1 MKFVVKLKLE
11 EKKAGALI
19 RAFFQE
25 FNSKNT
31 LHIKGNDANAEIFF
45 EENPPMEIVEAIS
58 GCFIAYFYYKGS
70 EETDASMKFAVK
82 SKIYGGIAG
91 DLIQKFFRE
100 FNPKDTLLIN
110 GSDMEAEIFF
120 EKNPPMGI
128 VTTIGYWCDIDSFDY
143 GESKEPDDNSEL
155 YDKIN
160 PNSEA
165 ESDSKEESNGKTEP
179 DSEAESDSKA
189 EPNGKVESDS
199 EVEPDSKEKSNGK
212 TEPDS
217 EAEPD
222 NKEESNGKTEPD
234 SKAEPNDKVEP
245 HSEVE
250 SDSKEEPNGKR
261 EPDSEVE
268 PDNKEESNGK
278 TEPDS
283 EAESDIKAEPN
294 GKAEPHSEVEAD
306 SKEELNG
313 KIEHDSEVEPDSKE
327 ESNGKAEFDS
337 EVEPD
342 SKVQPDVNTV
352 TKTEYSY
359 IPELTNIA
367 KNAPNYETFLTDV
380 IEWLSLGRDEVGKKR
395 EQRISAFLSMEKAVS
410 AGYCKWKQIESH
422 ATYNTKDRNVLWST
436 VSKMM
441 QNCGHNDIKLLSFL
455 KILVLY
461 REYEFNVTAT
471 VNKGVAND
479 NGTDMTSNH
488 LNTEE
493 TKTSVTKADTNE
505 SANKDAEVTG
515 KANTDTGTETAEKV
529 DTDAEIVEK
538 TDTDAET
545 EVTMPCFS
553 EIPWFVD
560 FLKSIDKTKTIE
572 EKVKQVLFKMNL
584 NNSKN
589 TDVKEEILNLAIE
602 AMKTEHIE
610 DMIKQKPWKLR
621 MDFATFLNDFAGEY
635 STSKVTARDFL
646 KDLQG
651 ALV

>member
-143 GESKEPDDNSEL
+143 GESKELDDNSEL

-160 PNSEA
+160 PN
-165 ESDSKEESNGKTEP
+165 
-179 DSEAESDSKA
+179 SEAESDSKA

-234 SKAEPNDKVEP
+234 SEVESDSKAEPNDKVEP

-250 SDSKEEPNGKR
+250 S
-261 EPDSEVE
+261 
-268 PDNKEESNGK
+268 DNKEESNGK

-306 SKEELNG
+306 SKEEPNG
-313 KIEHDSEVEPDSKE
+313 KIEPDSEVEPDSKEESNGKAEFDSEVEPDSKE

-471 VNKGVAND
+471 VNKGVATDKRTVMTFYHLND
-479 NGTDMTSNH
+479 EERQALLNSATKTDTTEGTDTYAEA
-488 LNTEE
+488 TE
-493 TKTSVTKADTNE
+493 KADT
-505 SANKDAEVTG
+505 DAEVTE
-515 KANTDTGTETAEKV
+515 KPNTDTE
-529 DTDAEIVEK
+529 AEII
-538 TDTDAET
+538 
-545 EVTMPCFS
+545 MPCFS

-560 FLKSIDKTKTIE
+560 FLKTIDKTKTIE
-572 EKVKQVLFKMNL
+572 EKVEQVLFKMNL

-602 AMKTEHIE
+602 AMKREHIE
-610 DMIKQKPWKLR
+610 DMIKLKSMKLR
-621 MDFATFLNDFAGEY
+621 MDFATFLNDFVGEY
-635 STSKVTARDFL
+635 STSKVTVKDFL
-646 KDLQG
+646 KDLQR
-651 ALV
+651 AIV